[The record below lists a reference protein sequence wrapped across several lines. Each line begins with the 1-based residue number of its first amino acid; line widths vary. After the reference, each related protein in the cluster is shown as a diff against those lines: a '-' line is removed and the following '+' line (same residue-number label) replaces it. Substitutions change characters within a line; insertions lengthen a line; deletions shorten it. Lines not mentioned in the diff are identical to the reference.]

1 MATAKDKGTDS
12 AKADRAKARRIGGRE
27 ADLRK
32 RAASRNYTLEK
43 DGDVWYAATG
53 GTRFGP
59 LRDEVDEFLPRS
71 S

>member
-1 MATAKDKGTDS
+1 MPRSPKSEPVSSRK
-12 AKADRAKARRIGGRE
+12 RE

-43 DGDVWYAATG
+43 DGGVWYASIG

-59 LRDEVDEFLPRS
+59 LRTLDDVDEFLPKEG
-71 S
+71 

>member
-1 MATAKDKGTDS
+1 MARPRKSEASSSQK
-12 AKADRAKARRIGGRE
+12 RE

-43 DGDVWYAATG
+43 EGAVWYASIG

-59 LRDEVDEFLPRS
+59 LATLAEVDEFLPKEG
-71 S
+71 